1 MLGYYFLLTCLSTA
15 LTFAG
20 VSGAQA
26 EEYRYMSWDGY
37 CDRMIHEIYTEQPP
51 VIWAHGAADKGGYYE
66 MEAVVDHGLEDNG
79 YTGESFRT
87 IIRVKKDAVVYYRG
101 AEMDPAAYQNL
112 RDGTE
117 GAPFEDARMLGF
129 EQDEAGYIV
138 SFSDMDAG

>member
-1 MLGYYFLLTCLSTA
+1 MPGYYFVVTYLSAA
-15 LTFAG
+15 LALAG
-20 VSGAQA
+20 VGGAQA
-26 EEYRYMSWDGY
+26 EEHRYVNGDGY

-51 VIWAHGAADKGGYYE
+51 VIWAHGAADKGDYYE

-87 IIRVKKDAVVYYRG
+87 TIRVKKDAVVYYRG
-101 AEMDPAAYQNL
+101 AEMDPAEYQNL
-112 RDGTE
+112 KDSTE

-138 SFSDMDAG
+138 SFSDVDAG